1 MTAASGVITYYS
13 NKEDFIM
20 KRFDTLLDAVEFSAT
35 HCTSWSFATSN
46 DRYDVKGLLVLAET
60 SDSEDPIDEDSF
72 YVVSPAGSI
81 GLCNDGEDIDWLF
94 MSDAAQNED
103 LPLTYQAEPQIKFCS
118 KCGSGVVLG
127 ARFCGQCGT
136 EL

>member
-1 MTAASGVITYYS
+1 M
-13 NKEDFIM
+13 E
-20 KRFDTLLDAVEFSAT
+20 RFDTLLEAAEFSAT
-35 HCTSWSFATSN
+35 RCTSCTSWSFATSN

-72 YVVSPAGSI
+72 YVVSPAGAI

-94 MSDAAQNED
+94 LSYAAPNED

-118 KCGSGVVLG
+118 KCGFGAVLG

-136 EL
+136 AL